1 MHILT
6 VAYGHPTDPA
16 AFDAHYEQT
25 HRGLAEKMPG
35 LKAFT
40 ALKCASLDGTPP
52 PYYLMAQLTFDSEAD
67 LGAGLGSAEGQAA
80 AADVATFADGGA
92 TMFVQHD

>member
-6 VAYGHPTDPA
+6 VAYGHPTDPD
-16 AFDAHYEQT
+16 AFDAHYEQK
-25 HRGLAEKMPG
+25 HRGLAEAIPG

-52 PYYLMAQLTFDSEAD
+52 PYYLLAQLTFDSEAE
-67 LGAGLGSAEGQAA
+67 LGSGMGSPAGQAA
-80 AADVATFADGGA
+80 AGDVATFADGGA